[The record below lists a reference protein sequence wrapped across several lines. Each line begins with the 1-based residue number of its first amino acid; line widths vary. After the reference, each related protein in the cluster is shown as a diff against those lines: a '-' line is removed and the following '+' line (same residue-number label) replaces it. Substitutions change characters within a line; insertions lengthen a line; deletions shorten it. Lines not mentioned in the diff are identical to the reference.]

1 MEIYQIRAFVTV
13 ARLGNLTRAAE
24 ALSLTQPAVTGQI
37 KALEQDLGVAL
48 FERTSGKLVLSK
60 AGSRL
65 FPTAEQLLNTSA
77 QLKSQAQQFQGEL
90 QGEMVLGIPGEH
102 AQFLRLGEL
111 VSAVVR
117 SLPLIELK
125 TIIHP
130 SEELIEQI
138 RSGKLMMAMVIATHP
153 LPDLFWMALRTVRYR
168 IVMPNDMADDLRHA
182 GWKELA
188 QLPWLDGSPGSHTHL
203 MLRALFERHGL
214 APRIVMQNA
223 DMANADVLVRA
234 GAGCALIREDIAI
247 AGAGRREFT
256 VWGHTQ
262 LDATLGFVASQ
273 NNIVDPIV
281 VALISLIRA
290 VWTGTSGMPPAAA
303 KE

>member
-1 MEIYQIRAFVTV
+1 MEIYRIRAFVTV

-60 AGSRL
+60 AGVRL
-65 FPTAEQLLNTSA
+65 FPTAELLLNTSA

-90 QGEMVLGIPGEH
+90 QGELMLGIPGEH

-111 VSAVVR
+111 ASAVVH

-125 TIIHP
+125 TVIHP
-130 SEELIEQI
+130 SEELIEQV
-138 RSGKLMMAMVIATHP
+138 RSGKLMMALVIATHP
-153 LPDLFWMALRTVRYR
+153 LPDFFWMALRTVRYR
-168 IVMPNDMADDLRHA
+168 VVMPNDMASELRHA

-188 QLPWLDGSPGSHTHL
+188 QQPWLDGSPGSHTHL
-203 MLRALFERHGL
+203 LLRSLFERHGL
-214 APRIVMQNA
+214 TPRIVMQNA

-247 AGAGRREFT
+247 AGAGRNEFA

-273 NNIVDPIV
+273 NNVVDPVV
-281 VALISLIRA
+281 VAMISLVRN
-290 VWTGTSGMPPAAA
+290 VWAETLAL
-303 KE
+303 